1 MQHYDVIVIGAGTA
15 GQTAAQDLA
24 ASGYQ
29 VMVVEQSHE
38 PGGVCAL
45 HGCQAKK
52 FFYEVAETV
61 ARCRHLAGLGIVT
74 PPTTSWADIQKAK
87 NEFTAKIPEATV
99 KGLRGSGI
107 EYITGSAAFVASA
120 TVKVNDQSLSADFFV
135 IACGARPAPLPFEGS
150 EYLVDSNTF
159 LSLDKVPPRI
169 VFVGGGFISFEFAHF
184 VARLGNRPSEIHI
197 VEAAERP
204 LAGFDADMV
213 EQLVAASAQDGI
225 QVHVSTQISGIER
238 RGTGYAVSAADGT
251 FFEADMVVHGAG
263 RVAAVDGLDLESAG
277 IAYSPSGIEVGSD
290 MRTNRTTI
298 YAVGDCAASLQLARV
313 ADHEATIAAVNIRAE
328 LEGGDRSEIDYR
340 PVPTTL
346 FTYPQLSMVG
356 DTEAQLRERGV
367 KYWKS
372 FATNLGWPTYRRVG
386 LRHAAYKILVDEHD
400 RVLGAHVLSD
410 NTTGVINVF
419 KQAMIDDTDIGKLRD
434 DHIMSP
440 YPSRESDIVYMLNPL
455 LE

>member
-1 MQHYDVIVIGAGTA
+1 MQQCDVIVIGTGTA

-29 VMVVEQSHE
+29 VMVIEQSME
-38 PGGVCAL
+38 PGGVCSL

-52 FFYEVAETV
+52 FFYEVAEAV
-61 ARCRHLAGLGIVT
+61 ARCRHLAGRGIVMQ
-74 PPTTSWADIQKAK
+74 PTASWSDIQKAK

-99 KGLRGSGI
+99 RGLRGSGI
-107 EYITGSAAFVASA
+107 EYITGSAAFVDSA
-120 TVKVNDQSLSADFFV
+120 TVEVNGQSFSADSFI
-135 IACGARPAPLPFEGS
+135 IACGARPASLPFEGA

-159 LSLDKVPPRI
+159 LSLDGVPPRI

-184 VARLGNRPSEIHI
+184 AARLGSTPSEIHI

-225 QVHVSTQISGIER
+225 RVHVSTAISGIER
-238 RGTGYAVSAADGT
+238 HGAGYAVSTAGGR
-251 FFEADMVVHGAG
+251 FLEADMVVHGAG
-263 RVAAVDGLDLESAG
+263 RMAAIDSLNLESAG
-277 IAYSPSGIEVGSD
+277 IAYSPSGIEVGRD
-290 MRTNRTTI
+290 MRTSRSTI
-298 YAVGDCAASLQLARV
+298 FAVGDCAASIQLARV
-313 ADHEATIAAVNIRAE
+313 ADREAAVAAANIKADLKGGERA
-328 LEGGDRSEIDYR
+328 EIDYR
-340 PVPTTL
+340 PVPATL

-356 DTEAQLRERGV
+356 ETEEQLLERGV

-372 FATNLGWPTYRRVG
+372 FDTNLGWPTYRRVG